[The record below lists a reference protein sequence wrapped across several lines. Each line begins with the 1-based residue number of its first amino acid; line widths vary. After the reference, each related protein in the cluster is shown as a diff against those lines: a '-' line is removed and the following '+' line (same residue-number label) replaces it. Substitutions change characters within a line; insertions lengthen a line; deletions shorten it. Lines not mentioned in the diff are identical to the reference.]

1 MSGIGF
7 TAWPR
12 IFLSTGLLLVSLQLR
27 AEPVI
32 EAGFSPEGS
41 AQQLVIRTL
50 HNARDSIRLMG
61 YTFTSPEVVRELIAA
76 RARGVDVQVVLDEEG
91 NRGRSSQAAMNSM
104 AGAGIPLRTVS
115 SYRLMHDKVIITD
128 GNTVTT
134 GSFNFTRAAARA
146 NSENV
151 LVVSDMPELAQRYL
165 AHWQSRWNAGQE
177 RMLPY

>member
-1 MSGIGF
+1 
-7 TAWPR
+7 
-12 IFLSTGLLLVSLQLR
+12 
-27 AEPVI
+27 
-32 EAGFSPEGS
+32 
-41 AQQLVIRTL
+41 
-50 HNARDSIRLMG
+50 MG

-91 NRGRSSQAAMNSM
+91 NRGRSSQAAINSI

-134 GSFNFTRAAARA
+134 GSFNFTRAAAQS

-151 LVVSDMPELAQRYL
+151 LVVSDMPKLAQRYL